1 MSKKDKTI
9 SENIK
14 DFEELVAWFD
24 SNVFSIEESI
34 ENYKKVEILAKEIE
48 EQLKSLK
55 NEISVIKPKT

>member
-1 MSKKDKTI
+1 MSKEDKTI
-9 SENIK
+9 SQNIK

-24 SNVFSIEESI
+24 SNEFSIEESI

>member
-24 SNVFSIEESI
+24 SNEFSIEESI

>member
-1 MSKKDKTI
+1 MSKKGKTI
-9 SENIK
+9 SENIQ
-14 DFEELVAWFD
+14 DFEKLVAWFD
-24 SNVFSIEESI
+24 SNEFSLEESI

>member
-24 SNVFSIEESI
+24 SSDFSLEESI
-34 ENYKKVEILAKEIE
+34 ENYKKIEILAKEIE
-48 EQLKSLK
+48 GQLKSLK
-55 NEISVIKPKT
+55 NEISIIKPKT